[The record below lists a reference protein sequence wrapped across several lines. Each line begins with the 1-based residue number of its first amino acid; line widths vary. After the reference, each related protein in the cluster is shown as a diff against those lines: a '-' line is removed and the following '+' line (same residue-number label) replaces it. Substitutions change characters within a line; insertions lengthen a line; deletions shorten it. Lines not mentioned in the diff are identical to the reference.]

1 MHGSDG
7 LQITQRY
14 ALASLAKACVLGVK
28 GYPIRE
34 CVLGGG
40 EGIMR
45 MYYPF
50 EPQSPIFSS
59 AVREFCHLGQ
69 VSFPLLPQF
78 LRMEEEEEGQISP

>member
-1 MHGSDG
+1 MYGSDG

-14 ALASLAKACVLGVK
+14 ALASLAKACVFGVK

-40 EGIMR
+40 EGIMHK
-45 MYYPF
+45 YCPF
-50 EPQSPIFSS
+50 EPQSPILSS
-59 AVREFCHLGQ
+59 AVRELYHLGK

-78 LRMEEEEEGQISP
+78 LHMKEEEEG